1 MSDVRRIA
9 ILGGGVA
16 SLSTALELTS
26 TPDWQ
31 TRYDITVYQMGWR
44 LGGKGASSRNPA
56 AAGRIEEHGLHVWF
70 GCYDNAF
77 RAAARLLR
85 RAWTPCR
92 RALPDDG
99 VGLHARRT

>member
-9 ILGGGVA
+9 ILGGGMA
-16 SLSTALELTS
+16 ALSTALELTS
-26 TPDWQ
+26 EPDWQ

-56 AAGRIEEHGLHVWF
+56 AHGRIEEHGLHVWF

-77 RAAARLLR
+77 RLLR
-85 RAWTPCR
+85 GCYEELRRPPTRPSRRWTRPSR
-92 RALPDDG
+92 
-99 VGLHARRT
+99 RRT